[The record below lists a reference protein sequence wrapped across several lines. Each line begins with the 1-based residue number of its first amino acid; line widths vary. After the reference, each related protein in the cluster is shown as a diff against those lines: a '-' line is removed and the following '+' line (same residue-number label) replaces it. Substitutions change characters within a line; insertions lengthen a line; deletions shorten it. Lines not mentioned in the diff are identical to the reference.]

1 LSTVSDQTDPS
12 PGTVFASTVFAST
25 SSAGPLVSRAELA
38 DLMASAAPPLVFDVR
53 WRLGGPPGI
62 DSYLA
67 GHLPGACFVDLDTE
81 LSSQPGSRG
90 RHPLP
95 DVGVFE
101 AAMRAAGLH
110 AGQLAVAYDDGDS
123 TIAAR
128 LWWMLRYYGHRQV
141 AVLDG
146 GYRAWATAGMP
157 VTKVASHPK
166 PGDFAAATPGGMP
179 LLTAEEAGRLAR
191 SGFLLDARA
200 PERYR
205 GEVEPIDRVGGH
217 IPGAISAPTRGNVGD
232 DGQFLAPADLAARFA
247 ALGLPS
253 SAELATGEGDA
264 PAIGAY
270 CGSGV
275 TAAHQVLALEL
286 ADLPAA
292 LYVGSW
298 SEWSFDPARPVAR
311 GADRG

>member
-1 LSTVSDQTDPS
+1 MRSPSGTSS
-12 PGTVFASTVFAST
+12 PGAT
-25 SSAGPLVSRAELA
+25 GPLVSRAELA
-38 DLMASAAPPLVFDVR
+38 DLLASPAPPVVLDVR

-67 GHLPGACFVDLDTE
+67 GHLPSACFIDLDGD
-81 LSSQPGSRG
+81 LSGQPGSRG

-95 DVGVFE
+95 EIAVFE
-101 AAMRAAGLH
+101 AAMRGVGLH

-128 LWWMLRYYGHRQV
+128 LWWMLRYYGHRQA

-146 GYRAWATAGMP
+146 GFHGWATAGRP
-157 VTKVASHPK
+157 LTKVVTRRE
-166 PGDFAAATPGGMP
+166 PGDFAAAAVGAMP
-179 LLTAEEAGRLAR
+179 LLTDAEAGQRAR

-200 PERYR
+200 AERYR
-205 GEVEPIDRVGGH
+205 GEVEPIDRIGGH
-217 IPGAISAPTRGNVGD
+217 IPGAISAPTKENVGP
-232 DGQFLAPADLAARFA
+232 DGQFLTPAELARRFA
-247 ALGLPS
+247 SLGLPS
-253 SAELATGEGDA
+253 SSELATGDSGA
-264 PAIGAY
+264 PVIGTY

-286 ADLPAA
+286 AGLAAA

-298 SEWSFDPARPVAR
+298 SEWSFDPARPIAT
-311 GADRG
+311 GAGPG

>member
-1 LSTVSDQTDPS
+1 MRNPS
-12 PGTVFASTVFAST
+12 GAASPPAT
-25 SSAGPLVSRAELA
+25 GPLVGRAELA
-38 DLMASAAPPLVFDVR
+38 DLLASPAPPVVLDVR

-67 GHLPGACFVDLDTE
+67 GHLPGACFIDLDTE
-81 LSSQPGSRG
+81 LSSEPGPRG

-95 DVGVFE
+95 EVAVFE
-101 AAMRAAGLH
+101 AAMRRAGLN
-110 AGQLAVAYDDGDS
+110 AGHLAVAYDDGDS

-146 GYRAWATAGMP
+146 GYLGWATAGMP
-157 VTKVASHPK
+157 LTKATSRPT
-166 PGDFAAATPGGMP
+166 PGNFAAETTGGMP
-179 LLTAEEAGRLAR
+179 LLSSTAAGHLAR
-191 SGFLLDARA
+191 SGFLLDSRA
-200 PERYR
+200 AERYR

-217 IPGAISAPTRGNVGD
+217 IPAAISAPTRENVGA
-232 DGQFLAPADLAARFA
+232 DGQFLGSAELARRFA

-253 SAELATGEGDA
+253 SAERATDDNGA
-264 PAIGAY
+264 PVIGAY

-286 ADLPAA
+286 AGLPAA

-298 SEWSFDPARPVAR
+298 SEWSSDPARPVAT
-311 GADRG
+311 GPEPG

>member
-1 LSTVSDQTDPS
+1 V
-12 PGTVFASTVFAST
+12 
-25 SSAGPLVSRAELA
+25 GPLVSRAEVA
-38 DLMASAAPPLVFDVR
+38 ELMASAAPPVILDVR

-67 GHLPGACFVDLDTE
+67 GHLPGACFVDLDTD
-81 LSSQPGSRG
+81 LSSQPGHRG

-101 AAMRAAGLH
+101 TAMRATGLH
-110 AGQLAVAYDDGDS
+110 AGQLAIAYDDGDS

-146 GYRAWATAGMP
+146 GYRGWATAGMP
-157 VTKVASHPK
+157 LTTMASHPR
-166 PGDFAAATPGGMP
+166 PGDFAAATTSGMP
-179 LLTAEEAGRLAR
+179 LLTTEQAGRLAR

-205 GEVEPIDRVGGH
+205 GEVEPVDRVGGH
-217 IPGAISAPTRGNVGD
+217 IPGAISAPTRENVGD
-232 DGQFLAPADLAARFA
+232 DGQFLGPAELAGRFA
-247 ALGLPS
+247 SLGLPS
-253 SAELATGEGDA
+253 SAELAPGDSDE
-264 PAIGAY
+264 PVIGAY

-286 ADLPAA
+286 AGLPAA

-298 SEWSFDPARPVAR
+298 SEWSFDPARPVAT
-311 GADRG
+311 GAAPG

>member
-1 LSTVSDQTDPS
+1 MRSS
-12 PGTVFASTVFAST
+12 
-25 SSAGPLVSRAELA
+25 SSASSPDATGPLVSRAELA
-38 DLMASAAPPLVFDVR
+38 DLLASPAPPVVLDVR

-67 GHLPGACFVDLDTE
+67 GHLPSACFVDLDTD
-81 LSSQPGSRG
+81 LSGQPGSRG

-95 DVGVFE
+95 EVAVFE
-101 AAMRAAGLH
+101 AAMSGAGLH

-123 TIAAR
+123 TVAAR
-128 LWWMLRYYGHRQV
+128 LWWMLRYYGHRQA

-146 GYRAWATAGMP
+146 GFHGWATAGMP
-157 VTKVASHPK
+157 VTKVVTRRK
-166 PGDFAAATPGGMP
+166 PGDFTATAVGAMP
-179 LLTAEEAGRLAR
+179 LLTDAEAGQLAR

-200 PERYR
+200 AERYR

-217 IPGAISAPTRGNVGD
+217 IPGAISAPTRENVGD
-232 DGQFLAPADLAARFA
+232 DGQFLTSAELARRFA
-247 ALGLPS
+247 SLGLPS
-253 SAELATGEGDA
+253 SAEPTTDDNDT
-264 PAIGAY
+264 PVIGSY

-286 ADLPAA
+286 VGLPAA

-298 SEWSFDPARPVAR
+298 SEWSSDPARPIATGPER
-311 GADRG
+311 

>member
-1 LSTVSDQTDPS
+1 MSS
-12 PGTVFASTVFAST
+12 PYGAATAGAT
-25 SSAGPLVSRAELA
+25 GPLVSRAELA
-38 DLMASAAPPLVFDVR
+38 DLLASATPPVVLDVR

-67 GHLPGACFVDLDTE
+67 GHLPGACFIDLDTE
-81 LSSQPGSRG
+81 LSGEPGSRG

-95 DVGVFE
+95 DVAVFE
-101 AAMRAAGLH
+101 AAMRGAGLH

-128 LWWMLRYYGHRQV
+128 LWWMLRYYGHRQA

-146 GYRAWATAGMP
+146 GYQGWASAGMP
-157 VTKVASHPK
+157 LTREVTRGK
-166 PGDFAAATPGGMP
+166 PGDFAAVTAGAMP
-179 LLTAEEAGRLAR
+179 LLTAAEAGQLAK

-200 PERYR
+200 AERYR
-205 GEVEPIDRVGGH
+205 GEVEPVDRVGGH
-217 IPGAISAPTRGNVGD
+217 IPGAISAPTRENVGD
-232 DGQFLAPADLAARFA
+232 DGLFLAPAELARRFA
-247 ALGLPS
+247 SLGLPRA
-253 SAELATGEGDA
+253 AELTTGDGGA
-264 PAIGAY
+264 PVIGSY

-286 ADLPAA
+286 AGLPAA

-298 SEWSFDPARPVAR
+298 SEWSSDPSRPIAVP
-311 GADRG
+311 

>member
-1 LSTVSDQTDPS
+1 MSQPSDAS
-12 PGTVFASTVFAST
+12 PGT
-25 SSAGPLVSRAELA
+25 AGPLVGRAELA
-38 DLMASAAPPLVFDVR
+38 DLLASATPPVVLDVR

-62 DSYLA
+62 DSYLD
-67 GHLPGACFVDLDTE
+67 GHLPGACFIDLDAD

-95 DVGVFE
+95 EVGVFE
-101 AAMRAAGLH
+101 AAMRGAGLH

-128 LWWMLRYYGHRQV
+128 LWWMLRYYGHGQV

-146 GYRAWATAGMP
+146 GYRGWAAAGMP
-157 VTKVASHPK
+157 LTERASHPE
-166 PGDFAAATPGGMP
+166 PGDFAAATTGGMP
-179 LLTAEEAGRLAR
+179 LLTDAEAGRLAR

-205 GEVEPIDRVGGH
+205 GEVEPVDRVGGH
-217 IPGAISAPTRGNVGD
+217 IPGAISAPTRENVD
-232 DGQFLAPADLAARFA
+232 ADGQFLGQAELARRFA
-247 ALGLPS
+247 SLGLPG
-253 SAELATGEGDA
+253 SADQATGDGGA
-264 PAIGAY
+264 PVIGAY

-286 ADLPAA
+286 AGLPAA

-298 SEWSFDPARPVAR
+298 SQWSFDPARPIAT
-311 GADRG
+311 GPEPG

>member
-1 LSTVSDQTDPS
+1 VPS
-12 PGTVFASTVFAST
+12 SSGASSPDTT
-25 SSAGPLVSRAELA
+25 GPLVSRAELA
-38 DLMASAAPPLVFDVR
+38 DLLASAAPPVVLDVR
-53 WRLGGPPGI
+53 WRLSGPPGV

-67 GHLPGACFVDLDTE
+67 GHLPGACFIDLDTE
-81 LSSQPGSRG
+81 LSGQPGSRG

-95 DVGVFE
+95 EVAVFE
-101 AAMRAAGLH
+101 AAMRNAGLH

-146 GYRAWATAGMP
+146 GYSGWAAGGMP
-157 VTKVASHPK
+157 LTKVVSRPK
-166 PGDFAAATPGGMP
+166 PGDFTATTIGAMP
-179 LLTAEEAGRLAR
+179 SLTDAQAGQLAR

-200 PERYR
+200 AERYR

-217 IPGAISAPTRGNVGD
+217 VPGAISAPTRENVGD
-232 DGQFLAPADLAARFA
+232 DGQFLGPAELARRFA
-247 ALGLPS
+247 SLGLPGP
-253 SAELATGEGDA
+253 AELTVGQSGASGA
-264 PAIGAY
+264 PVIGAY

-286 ADLPAA
+286 AGLPAA

-298 SEWSFDPARPVAR
+298 SEWSFDPARPVAT
-311 GADRG
+311 GSDPG